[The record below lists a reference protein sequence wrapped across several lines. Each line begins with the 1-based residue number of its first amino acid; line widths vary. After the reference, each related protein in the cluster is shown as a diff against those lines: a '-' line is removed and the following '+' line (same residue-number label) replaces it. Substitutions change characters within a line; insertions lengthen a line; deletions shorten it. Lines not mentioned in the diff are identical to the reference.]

1 MGIFRIAWKTWN
13 ISWESD
19 CENID
24 SSWFIYISAWGSSA
38 DSMAAMTEGSSE
50 DFRSQVS
57 DLWTD
62 ASTALGRP
70 RGERASRKK
79 IKSGQKGRRVAKRCV
94 FQCLSV
100 PKGRKVGWLYKAAGA
115 GPSGGLSIQK
125 VHTAAA
131 RSTCRSQI
139 FKAPHVWSERHFSC
153 QAQWILHLH
162 KSDQTW
168 GFCSRETFEEDE
180 QRRFKDACRMA
191 GAVQETSPSTCL
203 KWGHFGMIL
212 LTNPHL
218 QCLQL
223 HLVTLWWR
231 RR

>member
-115 GPSGGLSIQK
+115 GPSGGMGDQKSKRQKHLSFGALLEAQLRKMYTPLRRESNKFVQSKTLQRRSAFWSWVVEK
-125 VHTAAA
+125 VRAAAA
-131 RSTCRSQI
+131 RSTCRS
-139 FKAPHVWSERHFSC
+139 
-153 QAQWILHLH
+153 
-162 KSDQTW
+162 
-168 GFCSRETFEEDE
+168 
-180 QRRFKDACRMA
+180 
-191 GAVQETSPSTCL
+191 
-203 KWGHFGMIL
+203 
-212 LTNPHL
+212 
-218 QCLQL
+218 
-223 HLVTLWWR
+223 
-231 RR
+231 